1 MLKSKSK
8 SSKQKLGQFYTT
20 NYEYILQNFSISPEV
35 HHIIEPFA
43 GKGDLLSFISETDKS
58 KYTIECYDIDPNQD
72 YIIKR
77 DTLNDPPDFTNKFV
91 FTNPP
96 YLARNKSDSK
106 ELYDKYDCNDT
117 YKCFIQI
124 LVDSDP
130 VGGIIIIPLNFLCS
144 IRAGDVS
151 LRKKFIE
158 KYHLEKVNI
167 FEEQVFKDTSYSV
180 CSIQFKKRGSNVDVD
195 NNTNNLDTTD
205 CLVYPS
211 RTPVNLALNE
221 ENNYTIGGEI
231 YHLPL
236 GNQYKIQRA
245 TRETENA
252 GCITHI
258 VAKCIDDS
266 IDSQIGL
273 FIANSDDERNKYI
286 DNTPKLSARS
296 YAVLVIDPPLPMETQ
311 HALVNRF
318 NDYLAEKRSNYHS
331 LFLTNYRES
340 NTIARKRISFGLVFD
355 ICNYLL
361 HTI

>member
-1 MLKSKSK
+1 MLKSKT
-8 SSKQKLGQFYTT
+8 SKQKLGQFYTT

-43 GKGDLLSFISETDKS
+43 GNGDLLSFICTADKS
-58 KYTIECYDIDPNQD
+58 KYTIECYDIDPQQD

-91 FTNPP
+91 LTNPP

-106 ELYDKYDCNDT
+106 DLYDKYDCNDT

-124 LVDSDP
+124 LVDSNP

-144 IRAGDVS
+144 IRSGDIS
-151 LRKKFIE
+151 LRQKFIE

-167 FEEQVFKDTSYSV
+167 FEEQVFQDTSYAV
-180 CSIQFKKRGSNVDVD
+180 CSIQFKKRVSDD
-195 NNTNNLDTTD
+195 NIIQ
-205 CLVYPS
+205 CMVYPS
-211 RTPVNLALNE
+211 KTTMSLALNKV
-221 ENNYTIGGEI
+221 NNYTIGGEI
-231 YHLPL
+231 YKLPL
-236 GNQYKIQRA
+236 GNQYKIHRA
-245 TRETENA
+245 TRETENTA
-252 GCITHI
+252 CITHI

-266 IDSQIGL
+266 IDSKIGL
-273 FIANSDDERNKYI
+273 FIASSEDARNKYI

-296 YAVLVIDPPLPMETQ
+296 YAVLVIDPPLPMEKQ
-311 HALVNRF
+311 GELVNRF
-318 NDYLAEKRSNYHS
+318 NNYLSEKRNMYHS

-340 NTIARKRISFGLVFD
+340 NSIARKRISFGLVFD